1 MEPISATAFSA
12 VHSPAATGGVKE
24 ASKVRQ
30 PEDKA
35 QSSSLKAVKDEYVP
49 KERSEP
55 SGRYWMGKNEN
66 GQPKIYFDDPEWN
79 EGTKGS
85 GKKASGSRAE
95 SCTCDTG
102 RVDREIEKLK
112 RKQEELEQ
120 QLSAETDGTK
130 IKDLEKKLTQI
141 EEELSQ
147 KDNDT
152 YRRQNAVFS

>member
-55 SGRYWMGKNEN
+55 SGRYWMGKNE
-66 GQPKIYFDDPEWN
+66 
-79 EGTKGS
+79 
-85 GKKASGSRAE
+85 
-95 SCTCDTG
+95 
-102 RVDREIEKLK
+102 DRK
-112 RKQEELEQ
+112 
-120 QLSAETDGTK
+120 S
-130 IKDLEKKLTQI
+130 
-141 EEELSQ
+141 
-147 KDNDT
+147 
-152 YRRQNAVFS
+152 VV